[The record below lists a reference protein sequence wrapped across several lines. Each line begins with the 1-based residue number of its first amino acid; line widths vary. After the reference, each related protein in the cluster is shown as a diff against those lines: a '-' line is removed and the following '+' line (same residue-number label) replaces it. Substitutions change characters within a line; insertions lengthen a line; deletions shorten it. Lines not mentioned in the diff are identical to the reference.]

1 MASGFARQGIG
12 RLKVQYARERDRRCL
27 DDLRPDLVD
36 LSGGKI
42 DYRVLGRRR
51 TLELLAEDIRAGVH
65 CGVCETNSEVG
76 AVHFDIDLKVRERWT
91 LDDVME
97 LVHDTC
103 LAALRRSFPASGAA
117 SPSPLEDKHLLVLT
131 PVTYC
136 ADGHRRLETKPV
148 ERVLCGRCAGSLSL
162 NQSDVRY
169 ECGAC
174 GLGYAPEEPME
185 LTHRKTKRGAATEWV
200 CVDEEEEAD
209 GDGGAPPPARVER
222 THKIGVHVVARNV
235 EWEGARDAARVAA
248 DPAAG
253 PFLTLA
259 QASEVNDLV
268 IATAQRAMASRM
280 GPDFAWDD
288 VFDPSI
294 YGERSSLRM
303 PGCTKTVRCDWCRG
317 VAGAERQTCWIC
329 NGDGK
334 VVDKRRYALVGAL
347 RMADGERV
355 GLDELPFDASD
366 PLAVLHATSVRAPAG
381 IAPTPGYA
389 RVEGVLRQPRS
400 RGCRP
405 GEALPPLPSE
415 ARRKAEA
422 KRLHGKQMFP
432 VDERSREAIQTLIRQ
447 GWTRYE
453 HVTVVRCAKTKED
466 GGVVIVNVG
475 GEGATFC
482 HHKKGDH
489 NSSHV
494 FFQITMTP
502 RKDKA
507 YLFQRCFSPHAVAG
521 VRCKEWNRSGAQGV
535 RVPLPFALAATLF
548 AAYRGTREA
557 AAGGAPGGGGSEGGA
572 AADRGPVAR
581 GGVRTSPTMTSQRR
595 REIKFAAKAKQ
606 HLMDVAY
613 RGVVKESSQVLG
625 GRLLAQDEAPLRP
638 RPDEKRRVR
647 PEIAWLHER
656 LKGRGGGDDEVP
668 PPPAKRARGRSNAPE

>member
-1 MASGFARQGIG
+1 MASRFGRQGIG

-103 LAALRRSFPASGAA
+103 LAALQRSFPASGATA

-131 PVTYC
+131 PVAYC
-136 ADGHRRLETKPV
+136 ADGQRRLETKPV
-148 ERVLCGRCAGSLSL
+148 ERVLCGRCAGSLAL
-162 NQSDVRY
+162 NQADVRY

-174 GLGYAPEEPME
+174 GLGYAPEEPMV
-185 LTHRKTKRGAATEWV
+185 LTHRKTAHGAAVEWI
-200 CVDEEEEAD
+200 CVDEEEEAAAE
-209 GDGGAPPPARVER
+209 GGAPPPARVER

-248 DPAAG
+248 DPTAG

-268 IATAQRAMASRM
+268 IATAQRVMASRL
-280 GPDFAWDD
+280 GADFPWDD

-303 PGCTKTVRCDWCRG
+303 PGCTKTVRCDTCRG
-317 VAGAERQTCWIC
+317 VPGAERKTCWSC
-329 NGDGK
+329 DGDGK
-334 VVDKRRYALVGAL
+334 VVDKRRYAVVGAL
-347 RMADGERV
+347 RMADGARV

-366 PLAVLHATSVRAPAG
+366 PLAVLHATSVRAPVG
-381 IAPTPGYA
+381 MAPTPGYA

-405 GEALPPLPSE
+405 GEELPPLPSE

-422 KRLHGKQMFP
+422 KRMRGKQMFP
-432 VDERSREAIQTLIRQ
+432 VDERTREAIQTLIRE
-447 GWTRYE
+447 GWTRYAR
-453 HVTVVRCAKTKED
+453 VTVVRCAKTKED

-482 HHKKGDH
+482 HHKKADH
-489 NSSHV
+489 TSSHV
-494 FFQITMTP
+494 FFQITMTA

-507 YLFQRCFSPHAVAG
+507 YLFQRCFSPHAVDG
-521 VRCKEWNRSGAQGV
+521 VRCKEWNRSGTKGV

-548 AAYRGTREA
+548 ASYRGPSEA
-557 AAGGAPGGGGSEGGA
+557 AAGDAPDVGGSEGWTS
-572 AADRGPVAR
+572 DRGSGASHQPQ
-581 GGVRTSPTMTSQRR
+581 PTMAPHRLQ
-595 REIKFAAKAKQ
+595 EIKSAARAKQ
-606 HLMDVAY
+606 YFIDKTY
-613 RGVVKESSQVLG
+613 RRMLKEGAQILG
-625 GRLLAQDEAPLRP
+625 GRLLALNEAPLWRL
-638 RPDEKRRVR
+638 PDEKRRVR
-647 PEIAWLHER
+647 PEIAWIHER
-656 LKGRGGGDDEVP
+656 VKGRGEGDDAVA
-668 PPPAKRARGRSNAPE
+668 PPPAKRARGRANAPE